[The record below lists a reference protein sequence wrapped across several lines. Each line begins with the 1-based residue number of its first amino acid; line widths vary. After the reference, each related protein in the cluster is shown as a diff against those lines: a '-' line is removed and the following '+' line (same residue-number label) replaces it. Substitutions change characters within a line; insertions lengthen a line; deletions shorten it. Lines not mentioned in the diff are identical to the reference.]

1 MNKLFRIVLP
11 LVAIGIGLLIRQ
23 ALMATAPELGEQK
36 IEAYVPRINVVT
48 ANVSD
53 YQISIEAFGVTQ
65 SQGNIALMAKAP
77 GELIELNDKLRR
89 GANFKKGE
97 VLASVDA
104 SDFTQNLA
112 IAQAAVAQAQAKL
125 SLEQAAAELAV
136 KDWQRISQEPPSDVT
151 AHKPQLTLA
160 AAAIQTAKAQVALAE
175 LNMSRCT
182 LVAPFDGRA
191 LKLNAEVGQWLSP
204 GAIVA
209 ALLPNTGTEINIP
222 LNLKQL
228 RLLNLPTSGECAALN
243 VYVELPN
250 EHQVLKAVL
259 IRISGE
265 LEKGTRMNQAVAL
278 LPAGINLPPQTY
290 LEVVIHGEVVA
301 NTFKLPAVAVNGNRV
316 QVVNNDSTLHEQQIT
331 IIQQTADSYIVRGL
345 TDGQQV
351 STTPLSVFVP
361 GMQVEVINN

>member
-1 MNKLFRIVLP
+1 
-11 LVAIGIGLLIRQ
+11 
-23 ALMATAPELGEQK
+23 MATAPELGEQK

-243 VYVELPN
+243 VYVEL
-250 EHQVLKAVL
+250 LKAVL

-301 NTFKLPAVAVNGNRV
+301 NTFKLPAVAVNGNRA
-316 QVVNNDSTLHEQQIT
+316 QVVNNDSTLHEQHDYSTNRRQLYRAWPNRWPT
-331 IIQQTADSYIVRGL
+331 SFYHPAQRVRAGHA
-345 TDGQQV
+345 
-351 STTPLSVFVP
+351 SRS
-361 GMQVEVINN
+361 N